1 MRRGQQHPS
10 AVCCYC
16 SSIQA
21 TCRDAARRSAPAV
34 CFRTRFDRH
43 PHVYRPL
50 YPDATALA
58 LIVDDSDEEL
68 IEKLSSRRKEKLVQ
82 ERSVERD
89 FARTE
94 GFVNKV

>member
-1 MRRGQQHPS
+1 M
-10 AVCCYC
+10 
-16 SSIQA
+16 
-21 TCRDAARRSAPAV
+21 
-34 CFRTRFDRH
+34 
-43 PHVYRPL
+43 YRPL

-89 FARTE
+89 FARNE